1 MVVYGTRVL
10 DLYSAGFD
18 TSVWFPLSSPSFRH
32 SNDFKRPQRRPSPHS
47 SVMSM
52 AQVYPRLDVS
62 SRYGERAMDAK
73 IVVMGNT
80 FVHRSANLPMARERA
95 ALLIDNYSAR

>member
-1 MVVYGTRVL
+1 
-10 DLYSAGFD
+10 
-18 TSVWFPLSSPSFRH
+18 
-32 SNDFKRPQRRPSPHS
+32 
-47 SVMSM
+47 
-52 AQVYPRLDVS
+52 
-62 SRYGERAMDAK
+62 MDAK